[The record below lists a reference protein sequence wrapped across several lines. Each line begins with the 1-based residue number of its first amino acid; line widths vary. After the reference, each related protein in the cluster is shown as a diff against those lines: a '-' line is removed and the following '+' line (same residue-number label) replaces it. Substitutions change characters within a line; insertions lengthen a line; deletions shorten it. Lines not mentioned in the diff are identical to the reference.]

1 MSGQALKK
9 DSAYNIKHDD
19 IFDGPIDL
27 LLELVQK
34 KKVDIYD
41 ISLSYIIK
49 GFSEFIKEKK
59 DVLLDTMSGFIYFAS
74 ILLEIKSRSLLPSRK
89 IADEDPEELDINIL
103 KRREEEY
110 RIYKK
115 VSNYISSKML
125 EESLYFI
132 REAPIEKDFLETI
145 PDFMKEIDLTELW
158 LIASR
163 IFAQMKLEIDLVEV
177 YTNHSIL
184 NIFEEMER
192 IKDILSNRDDITFKE
207 ISSAYERTLD
217 RIVSFLSILE
227 LYKSEEIEI
236 IQFEN
241 FGNIVIKAR

>member
-1 MSGQALKK
+1 MDPVIKRNSV
-9 DSAYNIKHDD
+9 YNIKHNDT
-19 IFDGPIDL
+19 FDGPIDL
-27 LLELVQK
+27 LLLLVQK
-34 KKVDIYD
+34 KKIDIYD
-41 ISLSYIIK
+41 ISISYIIK
-49 GFSEFIKEKK
+49 GFSDFIKEQKN
-59 DVLLDTMSGFIYFAS
+59 VLLDTISGFIYFS
-74 ILLEIKSRSLLPSRK
+74 SVLLEIKSRSLLPSRR
-89 IADEDPEELDINIL
+89 IVDEDPDELDVNIL

-132 REAPIEKDFLETI
+132 REAPMEKDLLDTL
-145 PDFMKEIDLTELW
+145 PDFMEELELTELW
-158 LIASR
+158 LMANR
-163 IFAQMKLEIDLVEV
+163 LFAQMKLEIDLIEV
-177 YTNHSIL
+177 YTNHSTV

-192 IKDILSNRDDITFKE
+192 IKDILSSREDITFKE
-207 ISSAYERTLD
+207 ISSAYKLVLD
-217 RIVSFLSILE
+217 RIISFLSILE